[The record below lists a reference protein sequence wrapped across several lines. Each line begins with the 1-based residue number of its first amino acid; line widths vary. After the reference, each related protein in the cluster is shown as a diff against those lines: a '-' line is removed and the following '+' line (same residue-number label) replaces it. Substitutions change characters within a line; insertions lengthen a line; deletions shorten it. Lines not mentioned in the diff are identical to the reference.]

1 MKPLLR
7 AVLLIDAVLLA
18 AFGVL
23 FVLTPWKALYDAL
36 QLVTVDPAMVGQAF
50 GIALLGLAWLSVHAA
65 FNGDL
70 TAGVARAVGHVNW
83 LTGVVMLVWLL
94 AVRSPQLSSFGQF
107 VSVVA
112 GAVLLVI
119 GFGGVRLAAAV
130 RRREK
135 ARGAD
140 ARGASKRAAQPVMAP
155 PAAARIEPGVS
166 RVSTAPGAPAAASA
180 ASAAPAAVEKRRRK
194 NIGNI
199 SLFFFKQKTAYE
211 IASCLVGSEMC
222 MRGSGATAVAT
233 VIGAVFRPVRPPR
246 FAAARS
252 PRYIFDAAPRALL
265 LLFPC
270 SFPRPLPCT
279 TKS

>member
-135 ARGAD
+135 AQAAD
-140 ARGASKRAAQPVMAP
+140 ARGASKRAAQPVMEP

-180 ASAAPAAVEKRRRK
+180 ARAAPAAV
-194 NIGNI
+194 NAG
-199 SLFFFKQKTAYE
+199 T
-211 IASCLVGSEMC
+211 
-222 MRGSGATAVAT
+222 
-233 VIGAVFRPVRPPR
+233 
-246 FAAARS
+246 AAATPAARE
-252 PRYIFDAAPRALL
+252 DAAPSALGDAA
-265 LLFPC
+265 
-270 SFPRPLPCT
+270 RPP
-279 TKS
+279 SQP

>member
-135 ARGAD
+135 AQAAD

-166 RVSTAPGAPAAASA
+166 RVSTAPGAPTAASA
-180 ASAAPAAVEKRRRK
+180 ASAAPAAV
-194 NIGNI
+194 NAG
-199 SLFFFKQKTAYE
+199 T
-211 IASCLVGSEMC
+211 
-222 MRGSGATAVAT
+222 
-233 VIGAVFRPVRPPR
+233 
-246 FAAARS
+246 AAATPAARE
-252 PRYIFDAAPRALL
+252 DAAPSALGDAA
-265 LLFPC
+265 
-270 SFPRPLPCT
+270 RPP
-279 TKS
+279 SQP

>member
-50 GIALLGLAWLSVHAA
+50 GIALLGLAWLAAHAA

-70 TAGVARAVGHVNW
+70 TTGIARAVGHVNW
-83 LTGVVMLVWLL
+83 LTGGVMLVWLL
-94 AVRSPQLSSFGQF
+94 AIRSPQLSSFGQF

-119 GFGGVRLAAAV
+119 GFGSVRLAAAV

-135 ARGAD
+135 AQAAE
-140 ARGASKRAAQPVMAP
+140 ARVASKRASEPAATP
-155 PAAARIEPGVS
+155 PAAARIEPSVS
-166 RVSTAPGAPAAASA
+166 RAGEAAGSPGVASGTSA
-180 ASAAPAAVEKRRRK
+180 AAPAERTDA
-194 NIGNI
+194 
-199 SLFFFKQKTAYE
+199 
-211 IASCLVGSEMC
+211 
-222 MRGSGATAVAT
+222 ATSKFGDAA
-233 VIGAVFRPVRPPR
+233 RPP
-246 FAAARS
+246 S
-252 PRYIFDAAPRALL
+252 QP
-265 LLFPC
+265 
-270 SFPRPLPCT
+270 
-279 TKS
+279 